1 MGKKYDE
8 VIQIAGLFS
17 VAGDV
22 LRAKPFG
29 SGHINDTYK
38 IETSEISDTDFLLQ
52 KINHH
57 VFPNIDGLMNNMI
70 LVLDHLKKKYESI
83 EKNSAHQRTLTI
95 VPTKDGKN
103 YYQDEN
109 GDFWRM
115 TVFLKGTKSYDI
127 VENEEQA
134 FSGGK
139 AFGEFQALLSDMDAS
154 QLVEV
159 IPNFH
164 NVRFRLDNLKKAIE
178 QDSEGRV
185 DEVKNIIDF
194 VLQREEGMSKILK
207 KGEAAEIPLRI
218 THNDTKFNNV
228 LLDKNDK
235 VQCVIDLDTVMPGF
249 VAYDFGDAIRTIIN
263 TAAEDEK
270 DLDKVQLNIPLYEAY
285 TKGYLSESQSFLTES
300 EIESLFDG
308 VFLLPYMI
316 GVRFLTDFL
325 EGDYYYKIEYPEHNL
340 VRAKTQ
346 FKLVKEMEKAEEVL
360 RGILEKYS
368 AKHEES

>member
-8 VIQIAGLFS
+8 VVQISKVFS
-17 VAGDV
+17 VDGEV
-22 LRAKPFG
+22 LKAKPFG

-38 IETSEISDTDFLLQ
+38 IETSENLDTDYLLQ

-57 VFPNIDGLMNNMI
+57 VFPNIDGLMNNMT
-70 LVLDHLKKKYESI
+70 LVLNHLKEKYESI

-95 VPTKDGKN
+95 IPTRDGKS
-103 YYQDEN
+103 YYQDEK

-115 TVFLKGTKSYDI
+115 TIFLKGTKSYDI
-127 VENEEQA
+127 VENKEQA

-139 AFGEFQALLSDMDAS
+139 AFGEFQSLLSDMDAS

-159 IPNFH
+159 IPDFH
-164 NVRFRLDNLKKAIE
+164 NIRFRLDNLKKAIE
-178 QDSEGRV
+178 KNSENRV
-185 DEVKNIIDF
+185 EEVKSIIDF
-194 VLQREEGMSKILK
+194 VLEREEAMSKILE
-207 KGEAAEIPLRI
+207 KGEAGELPLRI

-325 EGDYYYKIEYPEHNL
+325 EGDHYYKVEYPEHNL

-346 FKLVKEMEKAEEVL
+346 FKLVQEMENSQEIL
-360 RGILEKYS
+360 RDILEKIS
-368 AKHEES
+368 MKHEES